1 MQPKRSRV
9 VESARSAMA
18 GMSNQQL
25 IAQHK
30 EKIKRMI
37 SELKSGLRES
47 VFKQQTVVNKNVT
60 LALRTLGGLSVTQ
73 FRAQK
78 RLLKQAC
85 SVAFARRGSERT
97 EEEDIRLET
106 HVENHQ
112 FYFNCE
118 AAVRGRELKSTP
130 CVYVTDLAEFV
141 IDTLEEFDAQTSLT

>member
-1 MQPKRSRV
+1 M
-9 VESARSAMA
+9 ESARSAMA

-60 LALRTLGGLSVTQ
+60 LALRTLSGLSVTQ

-78 RLLKQAC
+78 RLLNQAC
-85 SVAFARRGSERT
+85 NIAFASEGPERT
-97 EEEDIRLET
+97 EEEEIRYDWKLMLRIINFISIVKQLSAAENLSQP
-106 HVENHQ
+106 HV
-112 FYFNCE
+112 CM
-118 AAVRGRELKSTP
+118 
-130 CVYVTDLAEFV
+130 
-141 IDTLEEFDAQTSLT
+141 SLN